1 MMAQPSD
8 LVNQSLPFSYLG
20 VSVKSND
27 GNSHSVQVYTD
38 ITGEWITGAT
48 TWTAN
53 WKTTTGRVLT
63 HKLQLST
70 QATYEEDLH
79 STGLG
84 LQDETTGEVESEWA
98 GRGSKERAGE
108 EGM

>member
-1 MMAQPSD
+1 M
-8 LVNQSLPFSYLG
+8 VLG
-20 VSVKSND
+20 SAPPGRDK
-27 GNSHSVQVYTD
+27 GREEER
-38 ITGEWITGAT
+38 G
-48 TWTAN
+48 
-53 WKTTTGRVLT
+53 TGRDRT
-63 HKLQLST
+63 A
-70 QATYEEDLH
+70 QATYEEDLL